1 MGSIVN
7 TFVDCRPIVKISK
20 TCFDS
25 GECLTTNHSLGLV
38 SKEKFSTFQE
48 ALDNCIGLQ
57 YSTMYVARQ
66 GGKLVLSFNKDKLVP
81 VTTGF
86 IIRQTV
92 DGVTTYRQVVT
103 DVDGSLLQVYTLLVV

>member
-20 TCFDS
+20 TCFHS

-48 ALDNCIGLQ
+48 ALENCR
-57 YSTMYVARQ
+57 YSIMYVARQ
-66 GGKLVLSFNKDKLVP
+66 GGKLILSFSKDKVVP

-86 IIRQTV
+86 IIRQTINN
-92 DGVTTYRQVVT
+92 VTTYRQVVT
-103 DVDGSLLQVYTLLVV
+103 DVDGSLLQVYTVLVV